1 MKNKDFKVFLKDIIY
16 GTLWFTLSFFVAL
29 GIKNAVSYSL
39 ADILFIEGIL
49 LALIGTLSGTSGDPI
64 GLGIQSLELKHPDD
78 VEEINYEITPEER
91 GNMSATLKKDLLFS
105 TTTAPLI
112 IGGILA
118 VLINFI
124 I

>member
-1 MKNKDFKVFLKDIIY
+1 MKNKDLKVFLKDIVY

-29 GIKNAVSYSL
+29 GLKDAVNFSL
-39 ADILFIEGIL
+39 ADILFIEGL
-49 LALIGTLSGTSGDPI
+49 VLALIGTLSGISGDPI

-91 GNMSATLKKDLLFS
+91 GNMSTTIKKDLLFS
-105 TTTAPLI
+105 TTTAPLV
-112 IGGILA
+112 IGGMLA